1 MNKFKTE
8 DKKQKFPHFSQLKFL
23 PKTLNKKE
31 KIQSLVLIIILIF
44 SLGFLG
50 YQEYTKRIEV
60 IAKDGG
66 RYTEGV
72 VGTPKFVN
80 PLYSQTSDVDSD
92 LTKLI
97 YRGLMKYNANQE
109 LVPDLAESYEISK
122 DKKIYTFKLKNNVK
136 WHNNESFNADDVIF
150 TVQAIK
156 NPEYQSPLQINFE
169 GVEVSKIDDFTVQFT
184 LQKEKYS
191 PFLTENTL
199 FGIIPKKVWESIPP
213 KNAPFSEQNLVP
225 VGSGPF
231 KFKEYKKDKTSGQI
245 VSYTLEKFPD
255 YYGKKPYLS
264 EIIFK
269 FYNDYPD
276 LAKAY
281 NKKQIDAIS
290 YIPIEE
296 QQNIKK
302 EINSFNLNLPQYY
315 AIFFNTDQND
325 ALKYKPVRQALNFA
339 IDRDKIVSEAL
350 NKQAILIDSP
360 ILPNYQEYNPDAKK
374 YNFDLEKA
382 KKTLKKG
389 GWTKQGDYLAFEDTT
404 LEITLTIINQ
414 PEFQK
419 IAEIIKSNWE
429 SLGVKVNIEA
439 LEATDL
445 QSNYIRPRQY
455 QALLYGQLL
464 GHDPDP
470 YPFWH
475 SSQAK
480 DPGLNLTSLQRD
492 KIDKLLETARQ
503 QINPEER
510 KKTYQKFQELLINE
524 APAIFLYSPT
534 YLYGQNKKVKGFNQ
548 KFTFVPS
555 DRFSDV
561 ENWYVKTK
569 LKIKNP

>member
-1 MNKFKTE
+1 MNKFNQE
-8 DKKQKFPHFSQLKFL
+8 DKKQTFPRFSQLKYL
-23 PKTLNKKE
+23 PKALNKKE
-31 KIQSLVLIIILIF
+31 KILSLCLIIILIL
-44 SLGFLG
+44 SLGFLS
-50 YQEYTKRIEV
+50 YQQYTKRIEV

-66 RYTEGV
+66 KYTEGV
-72 VGTPKFVN
+72 VGTPKFIN
-80 PLYSQTSDVDSD
+80 PIYSQTNDVDSD

-97 YRGLMKYNANQE
+97 YRGLMKYNNNQE

-122 DKKIYTFKLKNNVK
+122 DKKIYTFKLKNNIK
-136 WHNNESFNADDVIF
+136 WHNNEPFTTDDVIF
-150 TVQAIK
+150 TVSAIK

-169 GVEVSKIDDFTVQFT
+169 GVEVSKIDDYTVQFT
-184 LQKEKYS
+184 LLKDKYS

-245 VSYTLEKFPD
+245 ISYTLEKFND

-276 LAKAY
+276 LITAY

-290 YIPIEE
+290 YVPFEE

-302 EINSFNLNLPQYY
+302 EINSFSLNLPHYY
-315 AIFFNTDQND
+315 AIFFNTNEND
-325 ALKYKPVRQALNFA
+325 ALKYKPVRQALSYA
-339 IDRDKIVSEAL
+339 VDREKIVNEIL
-350 NKQAILIDSP
+350 NKQAIQIDSP
-360 ILPNYQEYNPDAKK
+360 ILPNYQEYNPDSKK
-374 YNFDLEKA
+374 YNLDLEKA

-389 GWTKQGDYLAFEDTT
+389 GWNKKENVLSFEDTK
-404 LEITLTIINQ
+404 LEVTLTIINQ

-429 SLGVKVNIEA
+429 SIGAKVNIEA

-445 QSNYIRPRQY
+445 QSNYIRPRKY

-475 SSQAK
+475 SSQTK
-480 DPGLNLTSLQRD
+480 DPGLNLSSLERD
-492 KIDKLLETARQ
+492 NIDKLLETARQ

-534 YLYGQNKKVKGFNQ
+534 YLYGQNKKIKGFNQ

-561 ENWYVKTK
+561 ENWYIKTK
-569 LKIKNP
+569 LKIKN